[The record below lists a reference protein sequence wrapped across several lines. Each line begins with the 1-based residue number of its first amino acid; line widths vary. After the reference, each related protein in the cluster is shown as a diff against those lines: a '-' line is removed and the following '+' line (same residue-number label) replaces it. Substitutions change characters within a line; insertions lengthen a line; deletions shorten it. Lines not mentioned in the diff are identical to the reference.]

1 MVTLHLKTSSNSH
14 GSWGKSLWPTFVFST
29 SAHFANFYYSCED
42 FIHMRISRE
51 LSDQKCDRWYSLC
64 GIKIIFK
71 VILKIATLLKKKIKW
86 IYNFELNKKL
96 WPWLVWLSGLS
107 ASLWTE
113 RSLVR
118 FPVRAHAWVA
128 GQVREATN
136 WCISCTLMFLSLSF
150 SLPSPLS
157 KNK

>member
-71 VILKIATLLKKKIKW
+71 VILKIATLLKKKSNESITLSL
-86 IYNFELNKKL
+86 IRNFGPGWCGSVGWVPACELKGHKFNSQSGHM
-96 WPWLVWLSGLS
+96 SGLW
-107 ASLWTE
+107 A
-113 RSLVR
+113 R
-118 FPVRAHAWVA
+118 FPVGGAW
-128 GQVREATN
+128 EATSR
-136 WCISCTLMFLSLSF
+136 CFSPSF
-150 SLPSPLS
+150 SLSPPFL
-157 KNK
+157 KINK